1 MKILIAEDDPH
12 TRAALA
18 ELLTSDGHQC
28 MSAADGNQ
36 AAKLFVE
43 ARPDL
48 VCLDVM
54 MPGRSGY
61 DLCREFRR
69 QQADIAIIFITAK
82 SEQIDKVLGLELGGD
97 DYIVKPFGCQEVL
110 ARVHAV
116 ARRSVHAVANSE
128 PKVEPV
134 FSMNGL
140 TVYPKKLRATRGTT
154 SIDLTSREV
163 QLLQLLHD
171 HTGEVVSR
179 DLIFN
184 VCWGY
189 SYIPNSRTL
198 DQMISQLRN
207 RIEID
212 PKEPKII
219 QTVYG
224 SGYRFE
230 TSISDPQVK

>member
-1 MKILIAEDDPH
+1 MRILVAEDDSH
-12 TRAALA
+12 TRAALV

-28 MSAADGNQ
+28 ISAADGDQ
-36 AAKLFVE
+36 ASKLFAE
-43 ARPDL
+43 IHPEL

-69 QQADIAIIFITAK
+69 MRPEVPVIFITAK

-116 ARRSVHAVANSE
+116 VRRCQRSE
-128 PKVEPV
+128 PTKEQRQEPE
-134 FSMNGL
+134 FTMDGL
-140 TVYPKKLRATRGTT
+140 IVYPKKLRAVRDKTT
-154 SIDLTSREV
+154 VKITNREM
-163 QLLQLLHD
+163 QLLQLLYD
-171 HTGEVVSR
+171 HAGQVVAR

-189 SYIPNSRTL
+189 THVPNSRTL
-198 DQMISQLRN
+198 DQMVSQLRN
-207 RIEID
+207 RIERD
-212 PKEPKII
+212 PKNPRIV

-224 SGYRFE
+224 AGYRYE
-230 TSISDPQVK
+230 PDDADLP

>member
-1 MKILIAEDDPH
+1 MRILIAEDDAH
-12 TRAALA
+12 TRAALV
-18 ELLTSDGHQC
+18 ELLASDGHQC
-28 MSAADGNQ
+28 IAAADGDQ
-36 AAKLFVE
+36 ASKLFAE
-43 ARPDL
+43 IHPDL

-69 QQADIAIIFITAK
+69 LRSDVQVIFITAK

-116 ARRSVHAVANSE
+116 ARRCQRIQSIPELRQE
-128 PKVEPV
+128 PE
-134 FSMNGL
+134 FEMDGL
-140 TVYPKKLRATRGTT
+140 IVYPKKLRAIREKMT
-154 SIDLTSREV
+154 IKITSREM
-163 QLLQLLHD
+163 QLLQLLFEHA
-171 HTGEVVSR
+171 GEVVPR

-189 SYIPNSRTL
+189 AHVPNSRTL
-198 DQMISQLRN
+198 DQMVSQLRN
-207 RIEID
+207 RIERD
-212 PKEPKII
+212 PKHPRII

-224 SGYRFE
+224 TGYRYE
-230 TSISDPQVK
+230 TEPDL

>member
-1 MKILIAEDDPH
+1 MKILVAEDDTH
-12 TRAALA
+12 TRAALV

-28 MSAADGNQ
+28 FGAADGIQ
-36 AAKLFVE
+36 ATKLFVE
-43 ARPDL
+43 VQPDL

-69 QQADIAIIFITAK
+69 QRADVPIIFITAK

-116 ARRSVHAVANSE
+116 ARRSVRSAIVPLTNHEVAFVMDDLSIH
-128 PKVEPV
+128 
-134 FSMNGL
+134 
-140 TVYPKKLRATRGTT
+140 PKKLRAIRGDKSFELTT
-154 SIDLTSREV
+154 REV

-171 HTGEVVSR
+171 HKGEVVTR
-179 DLIFN
+179 ELIFN
-184 VCWGY
+184 LCWGY
-189 SYIPNSRTL
+189 THIPNSRTL
-198 DQMISQLRN
+198 DQMVSQLRN
-207 RIEID
+207 RIELD
-212 PKEPKII
+212 PKNPRII

-224 SGYRFE
+224 VGYRFD
-230 TSISDPQVK
+230 SGIKASR

>member
-1 MKILIAEDDPH
+1 MRILIAEDDTH
-12 TRAALA
+12 TRAALV

-28 MSAADGNQ
+28 FGAADGLQ
-36 AAKLFVE
+36 ASKLFAEVQPE
-43 ARPDL
+43 L

-69 QQADIAIIFITAK
+69 QRAEIPIIFITAK

-116 ARRSVHAVANSE
+116 ARRCVRLNN
-128 PKVEPV
+128 PKDQIKEAT
-134 FSMNGL
+134 FAMDGL
-140 TVYPKKLRATRGTT
+140 MIFPKQLRASRGT
-154 SIDLTSREV
+154 SSMKLTTREI

-171 HTGEVVSR
+171 HAGEVVTR

-184 VCWGY
+184 LCWGY
-189 SYIPNSRTL
+189 AHVPNSRTL
-198 DQMISQLRN
+198 DQMVSQLRN
-207 RIEID
+207 RIELD
-212 PKEPKII
+212 PKNPRII

-224 SGYRFE
+224 AGYRYE
-230 TSISDPQVK
+230 PDAKES